1 VKTVYLTKKHLSRRT
16 LLKGAGVSLSLPLLD
31 AMIPAHTALAQTAA
45 ARKLRAGFFYMP
57 HGAIMWN
64 TAHGKE
70 GDRWTPSGAGADFK
84 LSPIL
89 EPLEPCKHLVTS
101 FGHLEN
107 KASVASVH
115 KYNPATWLS
124 GVKPDL
130 KAPGPSMSATIDQ
143 IIAGRIGQET
153 ALPSMEVC
161 SEGDVQAVA
170 CEVGFG
176 CLYSAT
182 LSYRNAN
189 SPLPMEANPRKVFEQ
204 LFGEGATP
212 EERVAIIKRSGAY
225 WISSRSVPKRC
236 NSTSVPA
243 TRCFDGYL
251 DTVREIERRV
261 ELAQNRDL
269 SGVKTPE
276 APRGEQDTFDAQVKL
291 MFDLI
296 AIAYQADLTRVASY
310 IMVGEGT
317 NRTYNHIGVPDSF
330 HPLSHHADH
339 LDRIEKLVK
348 IQRYHLERFAEFV
361 AKLAKTPDGEG
372 TLLDN
377 SMLLYGSNMA
387 NSNVHTNYPLPNIL
401 VGGGAGK
408 LKGGRQIDLP
418 ERTPISNLH
427 LTILNKAGLEMK
439 SFGDSTGEIAGV

>member
-1 VKTVYLTKKHLSRRT
+1 
-16 LLKGAGVSLSLPLLD
+16 
-31 AMIPAHTALAQTAA
+31 M
-45 ARKLRAGFFYMP
+45 
-57 HGAIMWN
+57 
-64 TAHGKE
+64 
-70 GDRWTPSGAGADFK
+70 
-84 LSPIL
+84 
-89 EPLEPCKHLVTS
+89 S
-101 FGHLEN
+101 FSNLEN

-124 GVKPDL
+124 GIKPDL
-130 KAPGPSMSATIDQ
+130 QAPGPSMSATIDQ

-161 SEGDVQAVA
+161 SEGNVQAVA
-170 CEVGFG
+170 CESGYG

-189 SPLPMEANPRKVFEQ
+189 SPLPMESNPRKIFEL

-212 EERVAIIKRSGAY
+212 EERAAVVKQKQSILDLIAERTKALQLDLGAADKV
-225 WISSRSVPKRC
+225 RL
-236 NSTSVPA
+236 
-243 TRCFDGYL
+243 DGYL
-251 DTVREIERRV
+251 DTVREIERRI

-276 APRGEQDTFDAQVKL
+276 TPLGEQDTFDKQVRL

-296 AIAYQADLTRVASY
+296 AIAYQADLTRVVSY

-339 LDRIEKLVK
+339 LDRIQKLVK
-348 IQRYHLERFAEFV
+348 IQRYHMERFADFV
-361 AKLAKTPDGEG
+361 AQLAKTPDGEG

-387 NSNVHTNYPLPNIL
+387 NSNLHTNYPLPTIL
-401 VGGGAGK
+401 VGGGGGA
-408 LKGGRQIDLP
+408 LKGGRQVELP
-418 ERTPISNLH
+418 ERTTISNLH
-427 LTILNKAGLEMK
+427 LTLLNKAGLEMK